1 MTVVGHIVFLIAVT
15 VTLSELKV
23 LQLLKNLVL
32 AFDQR
37 SKLLI
42 FRPDLILQRGDDF
55 ISLLFDA
62 FLKLGK
68 FTFDYLEVVLEFLQ
82 DTSCLLSDNSID

>member
-1 MTVVGHIVFLIAVT
+1 MTVVGHIIFLIAVT
-15 VTLSELKV
+15 VTLSEFKV

-42 FRPDLILQRGDDF
+42 FRPDFVLQRINDF

-68 FTFDYLEVVLEFLQ
+68 FTFDCLEVVLEFLQ